1 MFWRATRAV
10 FYFFFLATP
19 LANVI
24 HIAQRKSKYYVYVLS
39 MLIVI
44 YLYYTQ
50 AKIKHIHGKTEIKSK
65 KNQLEEILI

>member
-1 MFWRATRAV
+1 MNNNYNYIGNIIV
-10 FYFFFLATP
+10 FIFE
-19 LANVI
+19 
-24 HIAQRKSKYYVYVLS
+24 RKSKYYVYVS
-39 MLIVI
+39 KMLIVI